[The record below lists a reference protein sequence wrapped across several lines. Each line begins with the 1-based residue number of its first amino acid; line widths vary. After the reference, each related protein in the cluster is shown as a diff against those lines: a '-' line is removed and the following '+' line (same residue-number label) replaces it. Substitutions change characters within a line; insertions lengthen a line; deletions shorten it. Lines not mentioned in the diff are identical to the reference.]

1 VFTPSLVSPDWPGPP
16 VGSAQVAPT
25 PAFQPSSYFVF
36 LAGDLVLP
44 VIQSR
49 TFGSPRARKTTG
61 PMAATTTIQVPHLG
75 GIQVGYRLSGDC
87 YDAKKPTCVLINSM
101 CMTVSLYK
109 DQFDNPALT
118 DVLNLLAIEPLG
130 HGATSCPVEHFTYWD
145 SAIMALQVM
154 DKLCI
159 DKAFALG
166 TSQGGWMVTR
176 MALVAP
182 ERVCPFLFLSFL
194 FFFVPLPLYRKS
206 PR

>member
-1 VFTPSLVSPDWPGPP
+1 
-16 VGSAQVAPT
+16 
-25 PAFQPSSYFVF
+25 
-36 LAGDLVLP
+36 
-44 VIQSR
+44 
-49 TFGSPRARKTTG
+49 
-61 PMAATTTIQVPHLG
+61 MAATTTIQVPHLG

-154 DKLCI
+154 DKLGI

-182 ERVCPFLFLSFL
+182 ERVCPFLFFSFL
-194 FFFVPLPLYRKS
+194 FFSFLFSSFLFCAPTSLPEKS
-206 PR
+206 EII